1 MVVRAQNEWPDD
13 EEDGEGV
20 TPNDEGEDGEDGEEG
35 TPEDAP
41 VDSGEEQEI
50 GGEGDVDDVP
60 GGGSGRQA
68 RQPSRGESRF
78 QRLAN
83 ENADLKRR
91 LDGLERQPAQ
101 RPATPQE
108 ETEEQ
113 FRARISLLP
122 PDERM
127 EARYERSERRNE
139 QRLNAM
145 QVEQRLSADKLA
157 FDASVTAQPR
167 RQRYVAEVEAAHQEA
182 LRAGNFVP
190 RESLYY
196 YLLGKKV
203 DANGG
208 TKPAKEQ
215 RKAAQRR
222 VSAQQTRPVSGRSD
236 TRGAGERRP
245 NNETSARAKRLD
257 GMQI

>member
-20 TPNDEGEDGEDGEEG
+20 TPNDEGEDEGDGEEG
-35 TPEDAP
+35 TPENAP
-41 VDSGEEQEI
+41 VNSGEEQET
-50 GGEGDVDDVP
+50 GDEGDVEP
-60 GGGSGRQA
+60 AA

-101 RPATPQE
+101 RPATSQE